1 MHPAE
6 IANEI
11 KEFEF
16 FKPFEGRFVLQLATM
31 MENRALSQG
40 DCILV
45 EGQGNQCLYFLRSG
59 AVEIYISGKK
69 IAVLADQGE
78 VMGEMSVI
86 TGKPASSTIVAETGV
101 EVFVLDTANFV
112 HVLPIERDLL
122 QLLLYKVYCNI
133 LVDRLTRANAR
144 QL

>member
-6 IANEI
+6 VTNEI
-11 KEFEF
+11 KDYTF
-16 FKPFEGRFVLQLATM
+16 FKNFKMPTLLQISTM
-31 MENRALSQG
+31 METQTFSQG
-40 DCILV
+40 ECLLV
-45 EGQGNQCLYFLRSG
+45 EGQGNHKLYFLRSG
-59 AVEIYISGKK
+59 AVELYVGGRK

-86 TGKPASSTIVAETGV
+86 TGHVASTTIVAETSV
-101 EVFVLDTANFV
+101 ETFVLDV
-112 HVLPIERDLL
+112 HHFNEMPLADKQDLE
-122 QLLLYKVYCNI
+122 LLLYKVYCTI